1 MAIVLLVI
9 LVVMLIGIVSCVALV
24 GTAGKAVDEAITE
37 ASASEEA
44 SQQAEDDRNAP
55 RDVTPGEAFTI
66 GSHKVLDGW
75 KVKADTSL
83 GEAQFNVTG
92 KAKNVSEATSTMFV
106 HFKFISKS
114 GEVLGNVECNT
125 GDLEPGQTETMNCLS
140 NGKYTEKYDKLTAEA
155 TF

>member
-1 MAIVLLVI
+1 VRGDHKLQPLRNWNAIPYPI
-9 LVVMLIGIVSCVALV
+9 QMEAARI
-24 GTAGKAVDEAITE
+24 KAC
-37 ASASEEA
+37 
-44 SQQAEDDRNAP
+44 R
-55 RDVTPGEAFTI
+55 RL
-66 GSHKVLDGW
+66 GSR
-75 KVKADTSL
+75 
-83 GEAQFNVTG
+83 FNVTG